1 MNILSL
7 SLSLSFSP
15 SPFSLSPLPLQEGDG
30 HSGTKP
36 SRVIFCGTTNKL
48 FTTGFTRQSDRQ
60 YAVWDVTNLSKA
72 LTMENI
78 DTGSGV
84 MFPFYDEGTK
94 VVYVAGK
101 ASLQIYVIY
110 DSTSHVYCAF

>member
-1 MNILSL
+1 MSFFVVLSL
-7 SLSLSFSP
+7 A
-15 SPFSLSPLPLQEGDG
+15 QEGDG

-60 YAVWDVTNLSKA
+60 YAIWDVTNLGKA

-84 MFPFYDEGTK
+84 LFPFYDEGTK
-94 VVYVAGK
+94 MVYVAGK
-101 ASLQIYVIY
+101 ASFAIECFGVFLE
-110 DSTSHVYCAF
+110 